1 MSFEDS
7 MIDEGFS
14 DEQDYLDYLLDKED
28 ERFENRREEENE
40 EEQE

>member
-14 DEQDYLDYLLDKED
+14 DEQDYLDYLLDEEE
-28 ERFENRREEENE
+28 ERFEHSREEENE